1 MLNVLMPTY
10 LTAFSS
16 VSLGEILR
24 NEINGSM
31 TSACVELMLMLTDPY
46 YTFAVFS

>member
-1 MLNVLMPTY
+1 MLNVLMPTN

-31 TSACVELMLMLTDPY
+31 TPACVELMLMLTDPY
-46 YTFAVFS
+46 CTFAVFS